1 MGRSKRR
8 SRLVQVATLCACI
21 ALTGWC
27 LRLGLLYD
35 GWPWFWASLAAT
47 VSALGWLLNLSRA
60 LRVGAVAALAGFL
73 SGIVQGAD
81 QNLPLKAWEWEHWPL
96 LASAM
101 WAVGASVT
109 LKKDRYWWET
119 LCGTI
124 IASIYIYEYVNQL
137 PLNRLLIECAFGA
150 MLLPSIGVT
159 GGRLVCNTL
168 DYWRSRRLNASGAG
182 VPDPVATQEANLR

>member
-1 MGRSKRR
+1 
-8 SRLVQVATLCACI
+8 
-21 ALTGWC
+21 
-27 LRLGLLYD
+27 
-35 GWPWFWASLAAT
+35 
-47 VSALGWLLNLSRA
+47 
-60 LRVGAVAALAGFL
+60 
-73 SGIVQGAD
+73 
-81 QNLPLKAWEWEHWPL
+81 
-96 LASAM
+96 M

-119 LCGTI
+119 LCGTV

-159 GGRLVCNTL
+159 GGKLVRNTL
-168 DYWRSRRLNASGAG
+168 DYWRGRRLNASGAG